1 MCGVVFI
8 IENFACVFL
17 SEIVISLAYVLFSP
31 IFVITGLEI
40 IFNTS
45 YI

>member
-1 MCGVVFI
+1 MCGFVFI
-8 IENFACVFL
+8 IENLACVFL
-17 SEIVISLAYVLFSP
+17 SEIWISLAYVLFAP

-40 IFNTS
+40 IFNTG